1 MGFFDSF
8 STGLKSFGAGLG
20 SFVESF
26 STSPSGSA
34 FLGQVGQLGFE
45 KLAGLIGL
53 EQAPPEPGGP
63 GFQFASGTFPVF
75 GPGPIGPLG
84 RAIDPRFGAA
94 QLAVNPGNIQS
105 FTREIARIRSME
117 VSRQRQALEDLVHLF
132 GTQFIPHIPPAPLP
146 PSRQL
151 QPGVI
156 PVSVPGPFRPEFGGS
171 PTMTFPTTRG
181 TSFAAP
187 SFLPALFGG
196 GGGGFQTAGFP
207 AAAGAIARQLPGI
220 VGGFLGGAAIDAALT
235 GGNGGTPM
243 FRPTMAGARAQ
254 FFRTANPVTGQDTW
268 FRPAGRPLLWSGD
281 LNACKRVNKVAR
293 RAARKR

>member
-8 STGLKSFGAGLG
+8 TTGLKSFGAGIG
-20 SFVESF
+20 SVLESF
-26 STSPSGSA
+26 SSSPSGGA

-63 GFQFASGTFPVF
+63 GFQFGSGTFPVF

-84 RAIDPRFGAA
+84 RAIDPRIGAA
-94 QLAVNPGNIQS
+94 QLALNAGNIQS
-105 FTREIARIRSME
+105 FSREISRIRSME
-117 VSRQRQALEDLVHLF
+117 LSRQQQAFEDLVHLF
-132 GTQFIPHIPPAPLP
+132 GTQFIPHIPPAPAP
-146 PSRQL
+146 VVQRPAA
-151 QPGVI
+151 I
-156 PVSVPGPFRPEFGGS
+156 PVTFPGPFRPDFGGS
-171 PTMTFPTTRG
+171 TMTFPTTRG
-181 TSFAAP
+181 SSFPAP

-196 GGGGFQTAGFP
+196 QPSGFQTAGFP
-207 AAAGAIARQLPGI
+207 LGAIARQLPGV

-254 FFRTANPVTGQDTW
+254 FFRTQNPATGQDTW